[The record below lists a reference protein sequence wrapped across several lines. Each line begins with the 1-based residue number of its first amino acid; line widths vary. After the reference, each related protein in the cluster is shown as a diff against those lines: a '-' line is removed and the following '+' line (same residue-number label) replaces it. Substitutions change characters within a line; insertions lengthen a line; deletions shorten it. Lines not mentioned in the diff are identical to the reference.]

1 MEKIELKISG
11 MSCSHCVMA
20 LTKELGRISGIKIL
34 NVEIGKAVIETNNPE
49 EKNEEIKKAVEEA
62 GFFLK

>member
-49 EKNEEIKKAVEEA
+49 GKNEEIKKAVEET
-62 GFFLK
+62 GFFLE

>member
-1 MEKIELKISG
+1 MEKIELKIGG

-20 LTKELGRISGIKIL
+20 LTKELRKISGIKIL

-49 EKNEEIKKAVEEA
+49 GKNEEIKKAVEET
-62 GFFLK
+62 GFFLE

>member
-49 EKNEEIKKAVEEA
+49 EKNEEIKKAVEET
-62 GFFLK
+62 GFFLE

>member
-49 EKNEEIKKAVEEA
+49 GKNEEIKKAVEEA